1 MSTSPATPSDQAGA
15 PLLLR
20 VEQVAARLNLSRA
33 KVYRLIADGSMPS
46 VLIGGS
52 RRVTQGQL
60 LAFVR
65 TLEQQ

>member
-1 MSTSPATPSDQAGA
+1 MSTSTATPSDAASA

-33 KVYRLIADGSMPS
+33 KVYRLIADGSIPS

-60 LAFVR
+60 QTFVR
-65 TLEQQ
+65 MLEQQ

>member
-1 MSTSPATPSDQAGA
+1 MSTSTATPSDQAGA

>member
-1 MSTSPATPSDQAGA
+1 MSTSTATPSDPASA

-33 KVYRLIADGSMPS
+33 KVYRLIADGSIPS

-60 LAFVR
+60 LTFVR
-65 TLEQQ
+65 MLEQQ